1 MTDDRRM
8 DEAVSALRAEY
19 NAPPETPREE
29 MWRVIHAGLP
39 APEADTSVVSLEAA
53 RARRTPNRSFGWAVA
68 AAAVLVMGIGIG
80 RMTAPGMPTGAALDG
95 GARGEVLAVAAAE
108 HLGHSESFLTLVR
121 ADARGGS
128 LDPEMVR
135 WAEGLLSQTRMF
147 MDATDAAAEPAMR
160 ELMEDLELV
169 LAQIVTVAEHGGVDP
184 GRTRTELDL
193 ALRGMEDREVLTRI
207 QAVSGPIM
215 AGT

>member
-8 DEAVSALRAEY
+8 DEALAALRDGY

-29 MWRVIHAGLP
+29 MWQAVRSGLLAAQDP
-39 APEADTSVVSLEAA
+39 AVVSLDAV

-80 RMTAPGMPTGAALDG
+80 RMTAPGVPMGAAGDAEDR
-95 GARGEVLAVAAAE
+95 GAVMAVAAAE
-108 HLGHSESFLTLVR
+108 HLGQSESFLTLVR
-121 ADARGGS
+121 ADARAGS

-135 WAEGLLSQTRMF
+135 WAEGLLGRTRMF
-147 MDATDAAAEPAMR
+147 MDASDPLEAPTMH

-169 LAQIVTVAEHGGVDP
+169 LAQIVTVAEGGGVDS

-193 ALRGMEDREVLTRI
+193 ALSGMADREVLTRI
-207 QAVSGPIM
+207 QAVSGPTL

>member
-1 MTDDRRM
+1 MTDDGRM
-8 DEAVSALRAEY
+8 DEALEALRAEY

-29 MWRVIHAGLP
+29 MWRTIRAGLP
-39 APEADTSVVSLEAA
+39 VPGDAEVVSLDTV

-80 RMTAPGMPTGAALDG
+80 RMTAPGGPQAGAVDPDG
-95 GARGEVLAVAAAE
+95 RGEVFAVAAAE

-121 ADARGGS
+121 ADARVGS

-135 WAEGLLSQTRMF
+135 WAEGLLSQTRLF
-147 MDATDAAAEPAMR
+147 MDASDPAAEPTMR

-169 LAQIVTVAEHGGVDP
+169 LAQIVTVAANGGVDP
-184 GRTRTELDL
+184 DRTRTELDL

-207 QAVSGPIM
+207 QAVSGPTL